1 MGWGGGGD
9 KCSTLKHKMAQV
21 DIPHE
26 FKGDA
31 EMVSEVEVL
40 YHVDDVVL
48 VIAVLQTNN
57 ST

>member
-1 MGWGGGGD
+1 M
-9 KCSTLKHKMAQV
+9 HKMAQA

-48 VIAVLQTNN
+48 VIAVLQQTIAHE
-57 ST
+57 